1 MKNARRI
8 ILLLALIAIFIILA
22 QRLDQFS
29 APPATPTPTER
40 AVQQPQEEPVTATHT
55 PEGYPSPPT
64 ATPEGPYPPPKPTPT
79 LTPEGY
85 QPPPG

>member
-1 MKNARRI
+1 MDNARRV
-8 ILLLALIAIFIILA
+8 ILILVLIAIFVIIA
-22 QRLDQFS
+22 QRLDQLTG
-29 APPATPTPTER
+29 PPAVPDR
-40 AVQQPQEEPVTATHT
+40 QLSQPLSATAI

-85 QPPPG
+85 QPPTG